1 MYVCLLVVFLELQ
14 LAVIYKICLHIHNL
28 SFTRYIFIFLSPHS
42 LSLSFLFIRQS
53 ILTVELLHI
62 TVELALYDSIRD
74 SNVENRD
81 YRQKIESDFLFFS

>member
-1 MYVCLLVVFLELQ
+1 MYVYWLYLELQ
-14 LAVIYKICLHIHNL
+14 LAVIYKICLHIYTIYL
-28 SFTRYIFIFLSPHS
+28 SLDIYLYFSLPI

-53 ILTVELLHI
+53 ILTVELSHI

>member
-14 LAVIYKICLHIHNL
+14 LAVIYKICSHIHNL
-28 SFTRYIFIFLSPHS
+28 SFTRYIFIF

-53 ILTVELLHI
+53 ILTVELSHI